1 MDFKSLGLHQE
12 LLQNLE
18 KLGLNTPTPIQ
29 QESIPAILQ
38 KKDVA
43 GLAQTGTGKTA
54 AFLLPTIHR
63 ILDSIAEP
71 QGPVAFEGWGAQ
83 SFCLIL
89 VPTRELAE
97 QVNQNIQSF
106 NCDGKIKSAVI
117 IGGKEYDEQI
127 RHIAEGVDFIVATPG
142 RLIDL
147 YKEKKVDLNLV
158 RCVIFDEADRMF
170 DMGFKEDMVYL
181 LQRVPSDRQL
191 LMFSATL
198 NFDVLNVAYEFG
210 SEPVEVN
217 IDRDQARAENVDDQ
231 IFHVGQDE
239 KPQFLL
245 SLIKKINPSQ
255 GIIFSNFKRNIPKI
269 EKFLIDNGYKTQGI
283 SSSLNQNQRQRV
295 MGKFKEGEVQVLVAT
310 DVAARG
316 LDIKGVDLVIN
327 FEMPDDPE
335 NYIHRI
341 GRTGRAGEKGIAY
354 SLVSDR
360 DVMALNRVEDYVG
373 NKMQVGWIEDADLI
387 KDFKRFPYNYDGE
400 SGLDQV
406 QRKSRGDRLQEDK
419 PRGRKKF
426 EKRKFD
432 SKDGSGDRPHGRSA
446 SEGQDSSGP
455 KRPKK
460 FQKDFKKEY
469 KKDFKKGPRKDS
481 NKDLNGAATGTSG
494 ANRASVKNAKA
505 NKDYKSKNFKKKG
518 DRYENFTT
526 RKRTVTS
533 SQGTKSSSGGLLSKV
548 KKIFGL

>member
-1 MDFKSLGLHQE
+1 MDFKSLGLHE
-12 LLQNLE
+12 ALLENLE
-18 KLGLNTPTPIQ
+18 KLGFKEPTPIQ
-29 QESIPAILQ
+29 QEAIPVILE

-54 AFLLPTIHR
+54 AFVLPTIHR
-63 ILDSIAEP
+63 ILDSIVEP
-71 QGPVAFEGWGAQ
+71 QGPAAFEEWGAQ

-97 QVNQNIQSF
+97 QVNQNIESLS
-106 NCDGKIKSAVI
+106 CDGKIQSAVI
-117 IGGKEYDEQI
+117 IGGKEYEEQI
-127 RHIAEGVDFIVATPG
+127 RRISEGVDFIVATPG

-158 RCVIFDEADRMF
+158 RSVIFDEADRMF
-170 DMGFKEDMVYL
+170 DMGFKDDMVYL
-181 LQRVPSDRQL
+181 LQRVPADRQL
-191 LMFSATL
+191 LMFSATM

-217 IDRDQARAENVDDQ
+217 IDKDQARAENVDDE

-245 SLIKKINPSQ
+245 SILKKVNPSQ

-283 SSSLNQNQRQRV
+283 SSSLNQNQRHRV
-295 MGKFKEGEVQVLVAT
+295 MEKFKEGQIQVLIAT

-335 NYIHRI
+335 NYVHRI
-341 GRTGRAGEKGIAY
+341 GRTGRAGEKGLAY

-373 NKMQVGWIEDADLI
+373 NKMQVGWLEDTDLV
-387 KDFKRFPYNYDGE
+387 KEFKAFPYHYDAE
-400 SGLDQV
+400 SGLDRV
-406 QRKSRGDRLQEDK
+406 QKKSRGDRLQEDR
-419 PRGRKKF
+419 PRGGKKF
-426 EKRKFD
+426 DKKRPPYKE
-432 SKDGSGDRPHGRSA
+432 R
-446 SEGQDSSGP
+446 GP
-455 KRPKK
+455 KSANARGSQKPAPEGVSANSVVKEKK
-460 FQKDFKKEY
+460 F
-469 KKDFKKGPRKDS
+469 KKDFKRPPHKPNEKGLNKKSSSSENHADKSKSFRKSGPRYD
-481 NKDLNGAATGTSG
+481 
-494 ANRASVKNAKA
+494 
-505 NKDYKSKNFKKKG
+505 NFK
-518 DRYENFTT
+518 T

-533 SQGTKSSSGGLLSKV
+533 SQAGGAKTGGILNKV
-548 KKIFGL
+548 KKLFGL

>member
-1 MDFKSLGLHQE
+1 MDFKSLGLHE
-12 LLQNLE
+12 ALLQNLE
-18 KLGLNTPTPIQ
+18 KLGLKEPTPIQ
-29 QESIPAILQ
+29 QESIPIILQ

-63 ILDSIAEP
+63 ILDSIIEP
-71 QGPVAFEGWGAQ
+71 QGPMAFEEWGAQ

-97 QVNQNIQSF
+97 QVNQNIESLS
-106 NCDGKIKSAVI
+106 CEGKIKSAVI
-117 IGGKEYDEQI
+117 IGGKEYEEQI
-127 RHIAEGVDFIVATPG
+127 RKISEGVDFIVATPG

-158 RCVIFDEADRMF
+158 RSVIFDEADRMF
-170 DMGFKEDMVYL
+170 DMGFKDDMVYL
-181 LQRVPSDRQL
+181 LQRVPADRQL
-191 LMFSATL
+191 LMFSATM

-217 IDRDQARAENVDDQ
+217 IDKDQARAENVDDA

-245 SLIKKINPSQ
+245 SLLKKINPSQ
-255 GIIFSNFKRNIPKI
+255 GIIFSNFKRNIPKL

-283 SSSLNQNQRQRV
+283 SSSLNQNQRHRV
-295 MGKFKEGEVQVLVAT
+295 MEKFKEGQVQVLVAT

-327 FEMPDDPE
+327 FELPDDPE
-335 NYIHRI
+335 NYVHRI

-360 DVMALNRVEDYVG
+360 DVLALNRIEDYVG
-373 NKMQVGWIEDADLI
+373 NKVQVGWMEDTELV
-387 KDFKRFPYNYDGE
+387 KDFKAFPYHYDAE
-400 SGLDQV
+400 SGLDHV
-406 QRKSRGDRLQEDK
+406 QKKSRMDRLQEDR
-419 PRGRKKF
+419 PRG
-426 EKRKFD
+426 KRRDK
-432 SKDGSGDRPHGRSA
+432 
-446 SEGQDSSGP
+446 
-455 KRPKK
+455 KRPFKEGRGGKPTDNRGSRPADHRGNKPNDNYEAQRAEGTGASFKDKK
-460 FQKDFKKEY
+460 Y
-469 KKDFKKGPRKDS
+469 KKDFKRPAK
-481 NKDLNGAATGTSG
+481 SG
-494 ANRASVKNAKA
+494 DNA
-505 NKDYKSKNFKKKG
+505 NFKKKKPSDKNKG
-518 DRYENFTT
+518 FKTQGQRYDNFKT

-533 SQGTKSSSGGLLSKV
+533 TQAGAQSGGLFSKV
-548 KKIFGL
+548 KKLFGL